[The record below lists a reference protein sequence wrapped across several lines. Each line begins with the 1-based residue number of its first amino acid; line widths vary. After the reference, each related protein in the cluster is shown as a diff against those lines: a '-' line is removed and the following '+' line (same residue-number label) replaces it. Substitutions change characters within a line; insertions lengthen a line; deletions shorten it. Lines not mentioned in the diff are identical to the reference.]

1 MSADVQQA
9 IWIAIIFAA
18 PVGTIV
24 MHRHHATSRG
34 WLRWFIV
41 TLRILA
47 IVSTP
52 FALFTLLRARWW

>member
-18 PVGTIV
+18 PVGAIV
-24 MHRHHATSRG
+24 MHRHYATSRG
-34 WLRWFIV
+34 WLRWFIAA
-41 TLRILA
+41 LRILA

-52 FALFTLLRARWW
+52 FVLFTLLRARWW